1 MAYTSLYRKYRPQT
15 FDAMIGQQHI
25 RQTLKNVVLTGN
37 IAHAYLFTGSRGTGK
52 TSTAKIFAKAI
63 NCFHPKEDGSPCCEC
78 AACKALSKENNMDI
92 IELDAAS
99 NNSVE
104 NIRQVVDKVNYAPTA
119 GKYKVYIIDEVHML
133 SAAAFNAFLKT
144 LEEPPE
150 HVVFILATTDVQKL
164 PATIISRCLRF
175 DFRLI
180 PNSELIA
187 HLKYIFKEEGKKYE
201 EEALTAIAEAGN
213 GSARDTLSIADMIIS
228 YCGDNIIDYNSVLEV
243 LGASSPENIYEICDN
258 IVTGKVDKALAATNK
273 LINLGKD
280 VRVIASD
287 LAKML
292 NNILYIKNCPDAK
305 EVLGVPSELF
315 LKLRDTSISADN
327 SKIYRAAEIFAL
339 LDNSLRYSSQPKV
352 VLEASVAKACDVS
365 TSVDDATILRRV
377 ADLEAFKRTFQGV
390 DTKGGTTVTP
400 KKVWSDLMAVMT
412 TDKTSSHFERVVCEQ
427 AYADPTTK
435 IEIVNKEIWIST
447 KREDIL
453 NQLLQYKTS
462 IIRQIQSLYPEIQ
475 NIKITKEIE
484 QIEQTMQAIDNLF
497 DKSIK

>member
-15 FDAMIGQQHI
+15 FDAMIGQHHI

-52 TSTAKIFAKAI
+52 TSTAKVFAKAI
-63 NCFHPKEDGSPCCEC
+63 NCLHPKEDGSPCCEC
-78 AACKALSKENNMDI
+78 AVCKTLSKENNLDI

-104 NIRQVVDKVNYAPTA
+104 NIRSVVEKVNYAPTA

-133 SAAAFNAFLKT
+133 SPSAFNAFLKT

-180 PNSELIA
+180 PNDELVA
-187 HLKYIFKEEGKKYE
+187 HLEYIFKQEGRKYE
-201 EEALTAIAEAGN
+201 PEAVRAIAEAGN

-228 YCGDNIIDYNSVLEV
+228 YCGDNVIDYQSVLEV
-243 LGASSPENIYEICDN
+243 LGASSPLNIFEICDA
-258 IVTGKVDKALAATNK
+258 IAMGKTDKALALTNN

-292 NNILYIKNCPDAK
+292 NNILYVKNCNDAK
-305 EVLGVPSELF
+305 DSLALPADIY
-315 LKLRDTSISADN
+315 LKMKEASLSADN
-327 SKIYRAAEIFAL
+327 SKLYRAAEIFAL

-352 VLEASVAKACDVS
+352 VLETAVAKACDVS
-365 TSVDDATILRRV
+365 TSIDEITLLRRV
-377 ADLEAFKRTFQGV
+377 ADLEAFKRTFQGM
-390 DTKGGTTVTP
+390 DTKEGTTVTP
-400 KKVWSDLMAVMT
+400 RKVWGDLLNLITSDKKSA
-412 TDKTSSHFERVVCEQ
+412 HFERVVCEQ
-427 AYADPTTK
+427 VLNDQTTK
-435 IEIVNKEIWIST
+435 GGIVNKELWISS
-447 KREDIL
+447 KRDDIIEEL
-453 NQLLQYKTS
+453 KKYKTT
-462 IIRQIQSLYPEIQ
+462 ILRQIQSLYPEIQ
-475 NIKITKEIE
+475 NLKITKEVE
-484 QIEQTMQAIDNLF
+484 ELEQTMQFIDNMF
-497 DKSIK
+497 DKTNK

>member
-15 FDAMIGQQHI
+15 FDAMIGQHHI

-52 TSTAKIFAKAI
+52 TSTAKVFAKAI
-63 NCFHPKEDGSPCCEC
+63 NCLHPKEDGSPCCEC
-78 AACKALSKENNMDI
+78 AVCKTLSKENNLDI

-104 NIRQVVDKVNYAPTA
+104 NIRSVVEKVNYAPTA

-133 SAAAFNAFLKT
+133 SASAFNAFLKT

-180 PNSELIA
+180 PNDELIA
-187 HLKYIFKEEGKKYE
+187 HLKYIFNQEGKRYE
-201 EEALTAIAEAGN
+201 DEALAAIAEAGN
-213 GSARDTLSIADMIIS
+213 GSARDTLSIADMVLS
-228 YCGDNIIDYNSVLEV
+228 YCGDNIIDYKSVLEV

-258 IVTGKVDKALAATNK
+258 IVMGRVDKALALTNK

-292 NNILYIKNCPDAK
+292 NNILYIKNCQDAK
-305 EVLGVPSELF
+305 DVLSVPSELY
-315 LKLRDTSISADN
+315 LKMKDTSISADN
-327 SKIYRAAEIFAL
+327 SKIYRSAEIFAL
-339 LDNSLRYSSQPKV
+339 IDNSLRYSSQPKV
-352 VLEASVAKACDVS
+352 VLEASVAKACDIS
-365 TSVDDATILRRV
+365 TSIDDATISRRV
-377 ADLEAFKRTFQGV
+377 ADLEAFKRTFQGM
-390 DTKGGTTVTP
+390 DTKEGTTVTAR
-400 KKVWSDLMAVMT
+400 KIWGDLMNFMT
-412 TDKTSSHFERVVCEQ
+412 TDKSTAHYERMVCED
-427 AYADPTTK
+427 AHKDANTK
-435 IEIVNKEIWIST
+435 IELVNKEIWIST
-447 KREDIL
+447 KNDQIL
-453 NQLLQYKTS
+453 NELLRYKS
-462 IIRQIQSLYPEIQ
+462 VILREIQAFYPEIQ
-475 NIKITKEIE
+475 VLKITKEVE
-484 QIEQTMQAIDNLF
+484 KLEETMNEINSLF
-497 DKSIK
+497 DKSTK

>member
-15 FDAMIGQQHI
+15 FDAMIGQHHI

-52 TSTAKIFAKAI
+52 TSTAKVFAKAI
-63 NCFHPKEDGSPCCEC
+63 NCLHPKDDGSPCCEC
-78 AACKALSKENNMDI
+78 AVCKTLSKENNLDI

-104 NIRQVVDKVNYAPTA
+104 NIRSVVEKVNYAPTA

-133 SAAAFNAFLKT
+133 SPSAFNAFLKT

-180 PNSELIA
+180 PNDELIA
-187 HLKYIFKEEGKKYE
+187 HLKYIFNQEGKRYE
-201 EEALTAIAEAGN
+201 DEALAAIAEAGN
-213 GSARDTLSIADMIIS
+213 GSARDTLSIADMVLS
-228 YCGDNIIDYNSVLEV
+228 YCGDNIIDYKSVLEV

-258 IVTGKVDKALAATNK
+258 IVMGRVDKALALTNK

-292 NNILYIKNCPDAK
+292 NNILYIKNCQDAK
-305 EVLGVPSELF
+305 DVLSVPSELY
-315 LKLRDTSISADN
+315 LKMKDTSISADN

-339 LDNSLRYSSQPKV
+339 IDNSLRYSSQPKV
-352 VLEASVAKACDVS
+352 VLEASVAKACDIS
-365 TSVDDATILRRV
+365 TSIDDATISRRV
-377 ADLEAFKRTFQGV
+377 ADLEAFKRTFQGM
-390 DTKGGTTVTP
+390 DTKEGTTVTAR
-400 KKVWSDLMAVMT
+400 KIWGDLMNFMT
-412 TDKTSSHFERVVCEQ
+412 TDKSTAHYERMVCED
-427 AYADPTTK
+427 AHKDVNTK
-435 IEIVNKEIWIST
+435 IELVNKEIWIST
-447 KREDIL
+447 KNDQIL
-453 NQLLQYKTS
+453 NELLRYKS
-462 IIRQIQSLYPEIQ
+462 VILREIQAFYPEIQ
-475 NIKITKEIE
+475 VLKVTKEVE
-484 QIEQTMQAIDNLF
+484 KLEETMNEINSLF
-497 DKSIK
+497 DKSTK

>member
-15 FDAMIGQQHI
+15 FDAMIGQHHI

-52 TSTAKIFAKAI
+52 TSTAKVFAKAI
-63 NCFHPKEDGSPCCEC
+63 NCLHPKDDGSPCCEC
-78 AACKALSKENNMDI
+78 AVCKTLSKENNLDI

-104 NIRQVVDKVNYAPTA
+104 NIRSVVEKVNYAPTA

-133 SAAAFNAFLKT
+133 SPSAFNAFLKT

-180 PNSELIA
+180 PNDELIA
-187 HLKYIFKEEGKKYE
+187 HLKYIFNQEGKRYE
-201 EEALTAIAEAGN
+201 DEALAAIAEAGN
-213 GSARDTLSIADMIIS
+213 GSARDTLSIADMVLS
-228 YCGDNIIDYNSVLEV
+228 YCGDNIIDYKSVLEV

-258 IVTGKVDKALAATNK
+258 IVMGRVDKALALTNK

-292 NNILYIKNCPDAK
+292 NNILYIKNCQDAK
-305 EVLGVPSELF
+305 DVLSVPSELY
-315 LKLRDTSISADN
+315 LKMKDRSISADN

-339 LDNSLRYSSQPKV
+339 IDNSLRYSSQPKV
-352 VLEASVAKACDVS
+352 VLEASVAKACDIS
-365 TSVDDATILRRV
+365 TSIDDATISRRV
-377 ADLEAFKRTFQGV
+377 ADLEAFKRTFQGM
-390 DTKGGTTVTP
+390 DTKEGTTVTAR
-400 KKVWSDLMAVMT
+400 KIWGDLMNFMT
-412 TDKTSSHFERVVCEQ
+412 TDKSTAHYERMVCED
-427 AYADPTTK
+427 AHKDVNTK
-435 IEIVNKEIWIST
+435 IELVNKEIWIST
-447 KREDIL
+447 KNDQIL
-453 NQLLQYKTS
+453 NELLRYKS
-462 IIRQIQSLYPEIQ
+462 VILREIQAFYPEIQ
-475 NIKITKEIE
+475 VLKVTKEVE
-484 QIEQTMQAIDNLF
+484 KLEETMNEINSLF
-497 DKSIK
+497 DKSTK

>member
-119 GKYKVYIIDEVHML
+119 GKYKVYIIDDVHML

-187 HLKYIFKEEGKKYE
+187 HLKYILKEEGKKYE
-201 EEALTAIAEAGN
+201 DEALTAIAEAGN

-292 NNILYIKNCPDAK
+292 NNILYIKNCPKAQR
-305 EVLGVPSELF
+305 F
-315 LKLRDTSISADN
+315 R
-327 SKIYRAAEIFAL
+327 L
-339 LDNSLRYSSQPKV
+339 L
-352 VLEASVAKACDVS
+352 C
-365 TSVDDATILRRV
+365 
-377 ADLEAFKRTFQGV
+377 
-390 DTKGGTTVTP
+390 
-400 KKVWSDLMAVMT
+400 
-412 TDKTSSHFERVVCEQ
+412 
-427 AYADPTTK
+427 
-435 IEIVNKEIWIST
+435 
-447 KREDIL
+447 
-453 NQLLQYKTS
+453 
-462 IIRQIQSLYPEIQ
+462 
-475 NIKITKEIE
+475 
-484 QIEQTMQAIDNLF
+484 
-497 DKSIK
+497 KS

>member
-52 TSTAKIFAKAI
+52 TSTAKVFAKAI
-63 NCFHPKEDGSPCCEC
+63 NCLHPKADGSPCGEC
-78 AACKALSKENNMDI
+78 AVCKALAKENNLDI

-104 NIRQVVDKVNYAPTA
+104 NIRDVIDKVIYAPAA
-119 GKYKVYIIDEVHML
+119 GKYKVYIIDEAHML
-133 SAAAFNAFLKT
+133 SLQAFNAFLKT

-164 PATIISRCLRF
+164 PATILSRCLRF

-180 PNSELIA
+180 PNDELIS
-187 HLKYIFKEEGKKYE
+187 HLKNIFRQEGKRYE
-201 EEALTAIAEAGN
+201 DEAVAAIAEAGN
-213 GSARDTLSIADMIIS
+213 GSARDTLSIADMVIS
-228 YCGDNIIDYNSVLEV
+228 YCGENIIDYKSVLEV
-243 LGASSPENIYEICDN
+243 LGASSPDNIYEICDS
-258 IVTGKVDKALAATNK
+258 IVMGRTDKALALTNQ

-305 EVLGVPSELF
+305 DVLGLPSELF
-315 LKLRDTSISADN
+315 LKMKDTSISADN

-339 LDNSLRYSSQPKV
+339 IDTQLRYSTQPKV

-365 TSVDDATILRRV
+365 TSIDDVTISRRV
-377 ADLEAFKRTFQGV
+377 ADLEAFKRTFQGS
-390 DTKGGTTVTP
+390 DTKEGTTVTAR
-400 KKVWSDLMAVMT
+400 KIWGDLMNYMT
-412 TDKTSSHFERVVCEQ
+412 TDKTTAHYERMVCED
-427 AYADPTTK
+427 AHKDENTK
-435 IEIVNKEIWIST
+435 IELVNKEIWITS
-447 KREDIL
+447 KNKQIL
-453 NQLLQYKTS
+453 EELQKYKT
-462 IIRQIQSLYPEIQ
+462 IILREIQAFYPEIQ
-475 NIKITKEIE
+475 NLKITIE
-484 QIEQTMQAIDNLF
+484 VEKLEETMNTINSLF
-497 DKSIK
+497 DKSTK